1 MAGAGKEV
9 KVTTTEALK
18 LGFKLGQLARAG
30 EFPMVAPLELSIPPD
45 ISVSPSLT
53 GAYRLGYQT
62 GIIGRRTK
70 IPV

>member
-1 MAGAGKEV
+1 MAGAGKEM
-9 KVTTTEALK
+9 KVTTVLAYK
-18 LGFKLGQLARAG
+18 LGFELGQLARAG

-45 ISVSPSLT
+45 ISVSPSLV